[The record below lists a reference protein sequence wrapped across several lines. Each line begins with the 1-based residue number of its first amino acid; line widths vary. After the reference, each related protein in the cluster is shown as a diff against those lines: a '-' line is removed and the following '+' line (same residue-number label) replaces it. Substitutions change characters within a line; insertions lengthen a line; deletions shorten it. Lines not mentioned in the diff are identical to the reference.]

1 MHWVLKIK
9 MDANLIP
16 MKYKARLVAQ
26 GFMQREG
33 IDYTEIFAPVAPI
46 QSIRGVLAIAAMRDW
61 EVDSIDVK
69 QAYLNSSL
77 HHDVYLKPPIG
88 TKVLPG
94 KVLKLMKGLYSL
106 KQSGLYVDDMLIAL
120 PSRKEVDHTKA
131 EIMSKWETEDNGL
144 VKEFLGIK
152 ITQDR
157 GQGKISL
164 NLTAYIKSMC
174 MASGDTS
181 AEVPEPNE

>member
-1 MHWVLKIK
+1 
-9 MDANLIP
+9 
-16 MKYKARLVAQ
+16 
-26 GFMQREG
+26 
-33 IDYTEIFAPVAPI
+33 
-46 QSIRGVLAIAAMRDW
+46 
-61 EVDSIDVK
+61 
-69 QAYLNSSL
+69 
-77 HHDVYLKPPIG
+77 
-88 TKVLPG
+88 
-94 KVLKLMKGLYSL
+94 MKGLYSL